1 MDKKEELMTQLL
13 NLYQQYD
20 YIKNDS
26 SAITVSLYI
35 KEKEKELMSC
45 LINKEE
51 NTGGVI
57 KWVESLFKKKQ
68 QKVQSV

>member
-26 SAITVSLYI
+26 SAIIVSLYI
-35 KEKEKELMSC
+35 KKKEKELMSC
-45 LINKEE
+45 LNIKEE

-57 KWVESLFKKKQ
+57 KWVESLFKKIQ
-68 QKVQSV
+68 QKIQSV